1 MLIEISNSVLLIVD
15 IQEKLF
21 SKIKNNETIK
31 KNSII
36 LSKTFK
42 LLNLPIYL
50 TEQYPNGLGKTI
62 NSLANE
68 LKKISYFE
76 KSSFSCAA
84 ESLLTQSLQN
94 QKRNQ
99 ILISGIETHIC
110 VLQSVFDLKQ
120 KGFEP
125 FVIQDAVG
133 SRNQNDHNL
142 ALKRFSNFDV
152 NICTTEMVV
161 FELLRNSKH
170 PKFREISQL
179 IK

>member
-1 MLIEISNSVLLIVD
+1 MLIEMSNSILLIVD
-15 IQEKLF
+15 IQENLF
-21 SKIKNNETIK
+21 PKIRNHEIIK

-36 LSKTFK
+36 LSKTFE

-62 NSLANE
+62 NSLAKE
-68 LKKISYFE
+68 LKTISYFE

-84 ESLLTQSLQN
+84 ESLLVQSLQN

-99 ILISGIETHIC
+99 ILILGIETHIC
-110 VLQSVFDLKQ
+110 ILQSVFDLRQ
-120 KGFEP
+120 KGFEL

-133 SRNQNDHNL
+133 SRNQNDHNS
-142 ALKRFSNFDV
+142 ALKRFSKFDI
-152 NICTTEMVV
+152 NICTTEMAV

-170 PKFREISQL
+170 PKFKEISQL
-179 IK
+179 VK

>member
-1 MLIEISNSVLLIVD
+1 MLIKFSNSVLLIID
-15 IQEKLF
+15 IQEKLLP
-21 SKIKNNETIK
+21 KIKNNDIIK

-36 LSKTFK
+36 LSKTFD

-50 TEQYPNGLGKTI
+50 TEQYPNGLGKTV
-62 NSLANE
+62 NSLANA
-68 LKKISYFE
+68 LKKFSYFE
-76 KSSFSCAA
+76 KSSFSCAT
-84 ESLLTQSLQN
+84 ESLLIQSLQN
-94 QKRNQ
+94 EKRNQ
-99 ILISGIETHIC
+99 ILILGIETHIC

-142 ALKRFSNFDV
+142 ALERFSNFDI

-170 PKFREISQL
+170 PKFKEISQL